1 MLNIAI
7 AGGGIGGLAAALAVA
22 RSGHTAQV
30 LERNTEFAELGAGI
44 QLAPNAFRALD
55 RLGVAEPVRAS
66 AVHVDALRLMDG
78 RSGAALVSLPLGD
91 AYQRR
96 FGSPYSVV
104 QRGDLHTALLRA
116 CHAHDRVTLLS
127 GVTVTGYRNTPDAV
141 DVLTADGRSIEA
153 DALIGADGM
162 RSRVRAQLVGD
173 GPPQVSGHTIH
184 RTVVPMA
191 EVPPAL
197 RWNSVNLW
205 AGPGWHFVHYPIA
218 GGDKLNLAITRDDGA
233 RDAVAGVP
241 TGRDEVL
248 AGFPDLHP
256 DARRLL
262 ELGRKW
268 RTWVLCDRAPTDT
281 WTDGRVC
288 LIGDAA
294 HPMLQYAAQGACM
307 ALEDAVVLGETLDG
321 SSPHAVGPDVAGRL
335 ARFAALRRERTAR
348 VQEVSRWMG
357 HALYHPDGA
366 EADARDALLASLS
379 PDGLMEAMDWLH
391 AHDSAGPP
399 VAAVRPRP
407 ASGRSA
413 ASDQGPRFPLDRR
426 FRTCHT

>member
-22 RSGHTAQV
+22 RSGHTAHV
-30 LERNTEFAELGAGI
+30 IERSAEFVELGAGI
-44 QLAPNAFRALD
+44 QLAPNAFHALE
-55 RLGVAEPVRAS
+55 RLGVEESVRAR

-78 RSGAALVSLPLGD
+78 RSGAALVSLPLGE
-91 AYQRR
+91 AYRRR
-96 FGSPYSVV
+96 FGNPYSVV

-116 CHAHDRVTLLS
+116 CHDHDRVTLLP
-127 GVTVTGYRNTPDAV
+127 GVAVTGYRDTPGSV
-141 DVLTADGRSIEA
+141 DVLTSDGPGIEA

-162 RSRVRAQLVGD
+162 RSKVRAQMVGD
-173 GPPQVSGHTIH
+173 GPPRVSGHTIH
-184 RTVVPMA
+184 RTVVAME

-218 GGDKLNLAITRDDGA
+218 GGTKLNLAITRDDGA
-233 RDAVAGVP
+233 RDAVSGVP

-248 AGFPDLHP
+248 AGFPELHP

-262 ELGRKW
+262 ELGRDW

-281 WTDGRVC
+281 WTDGRVA
-288 LIGDAA
+288 LTGDAA

-321 SSPHAVGPDVAGRL
+321 ASPHAAGPDVAERL

-357 HALYHPDGA
+357 HALYHPEGA
-366 EADARDALLASLS
+366 EAGTRDALLASLS
-379 PDGLMEAMDWLH
+379 PDGLMDAMDWLH
-391 AHDSAGPP
+391 AGLAP
-399 VAAVRPRP
+399 AAALR
-407 ASGRSA
+407 
-413 ASDQGPRFPLDRR
+413 
-426 FRTCHT
+426 